1 MSNINNHGVDMN
13 NNTLAQ
19 LNLSAVKELN
29 DEVAA
34 TCSGGEGFLTS
45 PDSDPDVILYKDPDG
60 QGLSIGVNAATG
72 DGVSNIGILP
82 GGQESTFNDTV
93 SSIKVVRGTWSFF
106 QNQGYGGDNT
116 GPLAPG
122 LYNLG
127 HNNDAITSA
136 LRNA

>member
-1 MSNINNHGVDMN
+1 MSKINNNGVDMN

-34 TCSGGEGFLTS
+34 SCSGGEGFLS
-45 PDSDPDVILYKDPDG
+45 GPGSDADVILYKDPDG
-60 QGLSIGVNAATG
+60 QGQSLGVNAVTG
-72 DGVSNIGILP
+72 DGVSNIGLL
-82 GGQESTFNDTV
+82 GGQDTTFNDQT
-93 SSIKVVRGTWSFF
+93 SSIRVVRGTWSFF
-106 QNQGYGGDNT
+106 QDQGYGGDNT
-116 GPLAPG
+116 GLLAPG

-136 LRNA
+136 FRNV